1 MDRELKHFYDL
12 SIFTV
17 DDLDVLL
24 HEILKHTRELVSCEA
39 GTIYMKE
46 KNHLAFHVFQND
58 ALSYEN
64 IFKQYCNIKD
74 LELPLNDSKKYLAVE
89 SMLLNKIIIIDD
101 VYKTKEYELL
111 GVKEFDEVFDYKTYS
126 IITVPLIHPRQKT
139 KLGVIQ
145 LLNKK
150 TNGCI
155 DTFTKKDKDIVSMI
169 SSFISLSIAKAQ
181 NDVEKLT
188 RLNRQLEEANK
199 KLESRVQKEVQE
211 NEKMS
216 AIIFHQSKMA
226 SMGEMIGNI
235 AHQWR
240 QPLSSISTIASGMS
254 IDLEMNNFKKEQAIS
269 NLSQIVDTTKYLS
282 QTIDDFRSFYKVD
295 RAKEHFNL
303 AEAINK
309 SVSLSTATMS
319 SSYIKFILNLD
330 ESLTAYGLRNE
341 FTQSLLNLLTN
352 AKDALVENVKV
363 DEKRYIFINL
373 YKNSQNK
380 SVIEIKDNAK
390 GIPDSIIDKIFLQHF
405 TTKSQSGGTGIG
417 LFMVKEIITKH
428 MDATINVTNEE
439 FTFNNKEYKGAC
451 FTITF

>member
-1 MDRELKHFYDL
+1 MDKELKHFYDL
-12 SIFTV
+12 SIFTIE
-17 DDLDVLL
+17 DLDVLL

-39 GTIYMKE
+39 GSIYMKE
-46 KNHLAFHVFQND
+46 KDHLAFHVFQND
-58 ALSYEN
+58 ALTYEN

-74 LELPLNDSKKYLAVE
+74 LKLPLNDSRKYLAVE
-89 SMLLNKIIIIDD
+89 SLQLNKIIIIDNA
-101 VYKTKEYELL
+101 YKTTDYELL
-111 GVKEFDEVFDYKTYS
+111 GVKEFDEIFDYKTYS
-126 IITVPLIHPRQKT
+126 IITVPLIHPREKT

-150 TNGCI
+150 SDKKI
-155 DTFTKKDKDIVSMI
+155 DVFTKKDKDIVSMI

-181 NDVEKLT
+181 NDVQKLK
-188 RLNRQLEEANK
+188 RLNKQLEEANK
-199 KLESRVQKEVQE
+199 KLESRVEKEVKE

-254 IDLEMNNFKKEQAIS
+254 LDLEMKNFEKDKGITQ
-269 NLSQIVDTTKYLS
+269 LKQIVDTTKYLS

-303 AEAINK
+303 ADAVQK
-309 SVSLSTATMS
+309 SVSLSIATMS
-319 SSYIKFILNLD
+319 SSYIKFVLNLD
-330 ESLTAYGLRNE
+330 EELTAYGLRNE

-352 AKDALVENVKV
+352 AKDALVENVSV
-363 DEKRYIFINL
+363 EEKRYIFIDI
-373 YKNSQNK
+373 YKKNNK
-380 SVIEIKDNAK
+380 NILQIKDNAK
-390 GIPDSIIDKIFLQHF
+390 GIPTKLLDKIFLQHF
-405 TTKSQSGGTGIG
+405 TTKSKIGGTGIG
-417 LFMVKEIITKH
+417 LFMVKEIIEKH
-428 MDATINVTNEE
+428 MDATISVSNEE
-439 FTFNNKEYKGAC
+439 FTFNDKNYKGAC

>member
-1 MDRELKHFYDL
+1 MDKELKHFYDL
-12 SIFTV
+12 SIFTIE
-17 DDLDVLL
+17 DLDVLL

-39 GTIYMKE
+39 GSIYMKE
-46 KNHLAFHVFQND
+46 KDHLAFHVFQND
-58 ALSYEN
+58 ALTYEN

-74 LELPLNDSKKYLAVE
+74 LKLPLNDSRKYLAVE
-89 SMLLNKIIIIDD
+89 SLQLNKIIIIDNA
-101 VYKTKEYELL
+101 YKTTDYELL
-111 GVKEFDEVFDYKTYS
+111 GVKEFDEIFDYKTYS
-126 IITVPLIHPRQKT
+126 IITVPLIHPREKT

-150 TNGCI
+150 SDKKI
-155 DTFTKKDKDIVSMI
+155 DVFTKKDKDIVSMI

-181 NDVEKLT
+181 NDVQKLK
-188 RLNRQLEEANK
+188 RLNKQLEDANK
-199 KLESRVQKEVQE
+199 KLESRVEKEVKE

-254 IDLEMNNFKKEQAIS
+254 LDLEMKNFEKDKGITQ
-269 NLSQIVDTTKYLS
+269 LKQIVDTTKYLS

-303 AEAINK
+303 ADAVQK
-309 SVSLSTATMS
+309 SVSLSIATMS
-319 SSYIKFILNLD
+319 SSYIKFVLNLD
-330 ESLTAYGLRNE
+330 EELTAYGLRNE

-352 AKDALVENVKV
+352 AKDALVENVSV
-363 DEKRYIFINL
+363 EEKRYIFIDI
-373 YKNSQNK
+373 YKKNNK
-380 SVIEIKDNAK
+380 NILQIKDNAK
-390 GIPDSIIDKIFLQHF
+390 GIPTKLLDKIFLQHF
-405 TTKSQSGGTGIG
+405 TTKSKIGGTGIG
-417 LFMVKEIITKH
+417 LFMVKEIIEKH
-428 MDATINVTNEE
+428 MDATISVSNEE
-439 FTFNNKEYKGAC
+439 FTFNDKNYKGAC

>member
-1 MDRELKHFYDL
+1 MDKELKHFYDL
-12 SIFTV
+12 SIFTIE
-17 DDLDVLL
+17 DLDVLL

-39 GTIYMKE
+39 GSIYMKE
-46 KNHLAFHVFQND
+46 KDHLAFHVFQND
-58 ALSYEN
+58 ALTYEN

-74 LELPLNDSKKYLAVE
+74 LKLPLNDSRKYLAVE
-89 SMLLNKIIIIDD
+89 SLQLNKIIIIDNA
-101 VYKTKEYELL
+101 YKTTDYELL
-111 GVKEFDEVFDYKTYS
+111 GVKEFDEIFDYKTYS
-126 IITVPLIHPRQKT
+126 IITVPLIHPREKT

-150 TNGCI
+150 SNKKI
-155 DTFTKKDKDIVSMI
+155 DVFTKKDKDIVSMI

-181 NDVEKLT
+181 SDVQKLK
-188 RLNRQLEEANK
+188 RLNKQLEEANK
-199 KLESRVQKEVQE
+199 KLESRVEKEVKE

-254 IDLEMNNFKKEQAIS
+254 LDLEMKNFEKDKGITQ
-269 NLSQIVDTTKYLS
+269 LKQIVDTTKYLS

-303 AEAINK
+303 ADAVQK
-309 SVSLSTATMS
+309 SVSLSIATMS
-319 SSYIKFILNLD
+319 SSYIKFVLNLD
-330 ESLTAYGLRNE
+330 EELTAYGLRNE

-352 AKDALVENVKV
+352 AKDALVENVSAE
-363 DEKRYIFINL
+363 EKRYIFIDV
-373 YKNSQNK
+373 YKKNNK
-380 SVIEIKDNAK
+380 NILQIKDNAK
-390 GIPDSIIDKIFLQHF
+390 GIPTKLLDKIFLQHF
-405 TTKSQSGGTGIG
+405 TTKSKIGGTGIG
-417 LFMVKEIITKH
+417 LFMVKEIIEKH
-428 MDATINVTNEE
+428 MNATISVSNEK
-439 FTFNNKEYKGAC
+439 FTFNNKNYKGAC

>member
-1 MDRELKHFYDL
+1 MDKELKHFYDL
-12 SIFTV
+12 SIFTIE
-17 DDLDVLL
+17 DLDVLL

-39 GTIYMKE
+39 GSIYMKE
-46 KNHLAFHVFQND
+46 KDHLAFHVFQND
-58 ALSYEN
+58 ALTYEN

-74 LELPLNDSKKYLAVE
+74 LKLPLNDSRKYLAVE
-89 SMLLNKIIIIDD
+89 SLQLNKIIIIDNA
-101 VYKTKEYELL
+101 YKTTDYELL
-111 GVKEFDEVFDYKTYS
+111 GVKEFDEIFDYKTYS
-126 IITVPLIHPRQKT
+126 IITVPLIHPREKT

-150 TNGCI
+150 SDKKI
-155 DTFTKKDKDIVSMI
+155 DVFTKKDKDIVSMI

-181 NDVEKLT
+181 SDVQKLK
-188 RLNRQLEEANK
+188 RLNKQLEEANK
-199 KLESRVQKEVQE
+199 KLESRVEKEVKE

-254 IDLEMNNFKKEQAIS
+254 LDLEMKNFEKDKGITQ
-269 NLSQIVDTTKYLS
+269 LKQIVDTTKYLS

-303 AEAINK
+303 ADAVQK
-309 SVSLSTATMS
+309 SVSLSIATMS
-319 SSYIKFILNLD
+319 SSYIKFVLNLD
-330 ESLTAYGLRNE
+330 EELTAYGLRNE

-352 AKDALVENVKV
+352 AKDALVENVSV
-363 DEKRYIFINL
+363 EEKRYIFIDI
-373 YKNSQNK
+373 YKKNNK
-380 SVIEIKDNAK
+380 NILQIKDNAK
-390 GIPDSIIDKIFLQHF
+390 GIPTKLLDKIFLQHF
-405 TTKSQSGGTGIG
+405 TTKSKIGGTGIG
-417 LFMVKEIITKH
+417 LFMVKEIIEKH
-428 MDATINVTNEE
+428 MDATISVSNEE
-439 FTFNNKEYKGAC
+439 FTFNDKNYKGAC

>member
-1 MDRELKHFYDL
+1 MDKELKHFYDL
-12 SIFTV
+12 SIFTIE
-17 DDLDVLL
+17 DLDVLL

-39 GTIYMKE
+39 GSIYMKE
-46 KNHLAFHVFQND
+46 KDHLAFHVFQND
-58 ALSYEN
+58 ALTYEN

-74 LELPLNDSKKYLAVE
+74 LKLPLNDSRKYLAVE
-89 SMLLNKIIIIDD
+89 SLQLNKIIIIDNA
-101 VYKTKEYELL
+101 YKTTDYELL
-111 GVKEFDEVFDYKTYS
+111 GVKEFDEIFDYKTYS
-126 IITVPLIHPRQKT
+126 IITVPLIHPREKT

-150 TNGCI
+150 SDKKI
-155 DTFTKKDKDIVSMI
+155 DVFTKKDKDIVSMI

-181 NDVEKLT
+181 SDVQKLK
-188 RLNRQLEEANK
+188 RLNKQLEEANK
-199 KLESRVQKEVQE
+199 KLESRVEKEVKE

-254 IDLEMNNFKKEQAIS
+254 LDLEMKNFEKDKGITQ
-269 NLSQIVDTTKYLS
+269 LKQIVDTTKYLS

-303 AEAINK
+303 ADAVQK
-309 SVSLSTATMS
+309 SVSLSIATMS
-319 SSYIKFILNLD
+319 SSYIKFVLNLD
-330 ESLTAYGLRNE
+330 EELTAYGLRNE

-352 AKDALVENVKV
+352 AKDALVENVSAE
-363 DEKRYIFINL
+363 EKRYIFIDV
-373 YKNSQNK
+373 YKKNNK
-380 SVIEIKDNAK
+380 NILQIKDNAK
-390 GIPDSIIDKIFLQHF
+390 GIPTKLLDKIFLQHF
-405 TTKSQSGGTGIG
+405 TTKSKIGGTGIG
-417 LFMVKEIITKH
+417 LFMVKEIIEKH
-428 MDATINVTNEE
+428 MNATISVSNEK
-439 FTFNNKEYKGAC
+439 FTFNNKNYKGAC